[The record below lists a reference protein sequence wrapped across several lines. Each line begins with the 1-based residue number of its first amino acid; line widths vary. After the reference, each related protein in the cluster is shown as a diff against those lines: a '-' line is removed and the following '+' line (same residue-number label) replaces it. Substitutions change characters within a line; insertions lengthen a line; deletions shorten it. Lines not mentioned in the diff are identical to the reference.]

1 MGRFLVIIR
10 EIAKVD
16 KEKAVGK
23 VPDTSLVMYCVI
35 PSWFADSDLFFG
47 F

>member
-10 EIAKVD
+10 EITKGD

-23 VPDTSLVMYCVI
+23 VPDTSMVMYRVI
-35 PSWFADSDLFFG
+35 PSWPADSDLFFG